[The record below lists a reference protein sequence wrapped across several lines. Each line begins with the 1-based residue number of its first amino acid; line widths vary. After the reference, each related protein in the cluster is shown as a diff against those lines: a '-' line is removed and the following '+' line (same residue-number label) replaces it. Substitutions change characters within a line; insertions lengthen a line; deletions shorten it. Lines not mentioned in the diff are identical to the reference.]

1 MKQTRT
7 DWIGVWGEFGAWI
20 SKLEKSKTCP
30 TCESR
35 SNEFPD
41 WDKQMKKIEQL
52 VNSSL
57 RKEGDR

>member
-41 WDKQMKKIEQL
+41 WDKQMKKIEQ
-52 VNSSL
+52 
-57 RKEGDR
+57 EGDR